1 MLFVIATPEA
11 ITVHVP
17 KVGPRKVF
25 TNSPVYAEVKALLL
39 DDVNLEPSERLSD
52 EDKVERFLR
61 LIDRAKRIAEGSEG
75 KLILVDG
82 RFKMDGEY
90 LPALFTKRLIELEGT
105 SMVNSLSNLWKNLR
119 NNPDQR
125 SRTELLAFLEKNEM
139 PITEDGCFIAYKYVT
154 HDLKDV
160 RTRTFDNSPGAEP
173 RMNRED
179 VDNNPAVTCSR
190 GLHVAAYEYAS
201 RHGHTIVA
209 VKVNPVDVVSIPFDY
224 NGQKMRGCGYKV
236 LEVITGEIMDS
247 IYVEKKPS
255 EIIEDVHEEV
265 IEPIIEAEPFEMTIK
280 EPVDT
285 RLNHL
290 NQPRGNGGRWI
301 KKAK

>member
-25 TNSPVYAEVKALLL
+25 TNSPVYQEVKDLLL
-39 DDVNLEPSERLSD
+39 GDVTVEPSERLSD
-52 EDKVERFLR
+52 EVKVERFLR
-61 LIDRAKRIAEGSEG
+61 LIDRAKRIADGSEG
-75 KLILVDG
+75 KLVLVDG

-90 LPALFTKRLIELEGT
+90 LPALFTKRLMELEGS

-119 NNPDQR
+119 NNPSPR
-125 SRTELLAFLEKNEM
+125 SRSELLAFLESNEM
-139 PITEDGCFIAYKYVT
+139 PITEDGCFVAYKYVT
-154 HDLKDV
+154 SDLKDV
-160 RTRTFDNSPGAEP
+160 RTRSFDNSPGAEP
-173 RMNRED
+173 RMRRED
-179 VDNNPAVTCSR
+179 VDDNPAVTCSH
-190 GLHVAAYEYAS
+190 GLHVAAFQYAS
-201 RHGHTIVA
+201 QYGSTVVA

-236 LEVITGEIMDS
+236 LEVITGEITDS
-247 IYVEKKPS
+247 IYVDKKA
-255 EIIEDVHEEV
+255 ETVIETVEEV
-265 IEPIIEAEPFEMTIK
+265 TELVIEEPFEMTIE

-285 RLNHL
+285 KLNYL
-290 NQPRGNGGRWI
+290 NQPRGQGGRWV

>member
-17 KVGPRKVF
+17 KVGPRKIF
-25 TNSPVYAEVKALLL
+25 TNSPVYQEVKDLLL
-39 DDVNLEPSERLSD
+39 GDVNVEPSERLSD
-52 EDKVERFLR
+52 EAKVERFLR
-61 LIDRAKRIAEGSEG
+61 LIDRAKRIADGSEG

-90 LPALFTKRLIELEGT
+90 LPALFTKRLMEFEGT

-119 NNPDQR
+119 NNPSPR
-125 SRTELLAFLEKNEM
+125 SRSELLDFLEKNEM

-154 HDLKDV
+154 KDLKDV
-160 RTRTFDNSPGAEP
+160 RTGTFDNSPGAEP

-179 VDNNPAVTCSR
+179 VDDNPAVTCSH
-190 GLHVAAYEYAS
+190 GLHVAAFQYAS
-201 RHGHTIVA
+201 EHGHTVVA
-209 VKVNPVDVVSIPFDY
+209 VKVNPVDVVSIPYDY

-247 IYVEKKPS
+247 IYVEKKPEVL
-255 EIIEDVHEEV
+255 EIVEEVAEPVIED
-265 IEPIIEAEPFEMTIK
+265 EPFEMTIE

-285 RLNHL
+285 SLNYL
-290 NQPRGNGGRWI
+290 NQPRGPGGRWV

>member
-25 TNSPVYAEVKALLL
+25 TNSPVYQEVKDLLL
-39 DDVNLEPSERLSD
+39 EDVNVEPSERLSD
-52 EDKVERFLR
+52 EVKVERFLR
-61 LIDRAKRIAEGSEG
+61 LIDRAKRIADGSEG

-90 LPALFTKRLIELEGT
+90 LPALFTKRLMELEGT

-119 NNPDQR
+119 NNPSER

-139 PITEDGCFIAYKYVT
+139 PITEDGHFVAYKAVT
-154 HDLKDV
+154 SDLKDK
-160 RTRTFDNSPGAEP
+160 RTGTFDNSPGAEP
-173 RMNRED
+173 SMSRD
-179 VDNNPAVTCSR
+179 AVDDDSSVTCSH
-190 GLHVAAYEYAS
+190 GLHVAAFEYANTFGS
-201 RHGHTIVA
+201 TLVA

-224 NGQKMRGCGYKV
+224 NGQKMRVCKYQV
-236 LEVITGEIMDS
+236 LEKIGEEIQDKF
-247 IYVEKKPS
+247 YEEKKP
-255 EIIEDVHEEV
+255 EV
-265 IEPIIEAEPFEMTIK
+265 IETVEDETEPVIEDEPFEMTIE

-285 RLNHL
+285 SLNYL
-290 NQPRGNGGRWI
+290 NQPRGPGGRWV